1 MRRRKKKAT
10 RRGRKLSPPQGPK
23 PGIRMKGGVLFDP
36 QARGFVV
43 IVHTWD
49 NVACRGEPE
58 EWRYPEVF
66 ATEDAAMQY
75 YKTAIRPALIQ
86 MMAET
91 AGKDPGL
98 SFHYRQL
105 EE

>member
-1 MRRRKKKAT
+1 
-10 RRGRKLSPPQGPK
+10 
-23 PGIRMKGGVLFDP
+23 MKGGVLFDP
-36 QARGFVV
+36 QAGGFVV

-49 NVACRGEPE
+49 NVACRGDPE

-66 ATEDAAMQY
+66 PTEDTAMQY
-75 YKTAIRPALIQ
+75 YKTNIRPALKQ
-86 MMAET
+86 MMTET

-98 SFHYRQL
+98 SFTHREL

>member
-1 MRRRKKKAT
+1 MRRRKKTA
-10 RRGRKLSPPQGPK
+10 RRGKGHTPPKGPK

-36 QARGFVV
+36 QAGGFVV

-66 ATEDAAMQY
+66 PTEDTAMEY
-75 YKTAIRPALIQ
+75 YKTNVRPALKQ

-98 SFHYRQL
+98 SFIHREL